1 MEVDKNL
8 NIDTDAFLPPQGR
21 QQSKSTGKTGKT
33 GKKRTLSSTGGDE
46 MQVDEATGIE
56 GTRKTNAPKAK
67 RKKPAAV
74 ETRKVAVPSHR

>member
-21 QQSKSTGKTGKT
+21 QQSKSTKT
-33 GKKRTLSSTGGDE
+33 GKKRTISSTGGDE

-56 GTRKTNAPKAK
+56 GTRKTNAPKSK

>member
-1 MEVDKNL
+1 MEVDKSL

-21 QQSKSTGKTGKT
+21 QQSKVSGKT
-33 GKKRTLSSTGGDE
+33 GKKRTISSNAGDD
-46 MQVDEATGIE
+46 MQIDEATGIE

-67 RKKPAAV
+67 RKKAAAV